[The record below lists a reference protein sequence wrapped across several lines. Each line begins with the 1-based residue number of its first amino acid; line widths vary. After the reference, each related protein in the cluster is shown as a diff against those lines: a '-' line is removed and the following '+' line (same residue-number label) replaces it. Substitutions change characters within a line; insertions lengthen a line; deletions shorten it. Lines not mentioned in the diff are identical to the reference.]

1 MPFHI
6 TGVGGPGAPH
16 VFCLQRRSDEE
27 LAGVHIENTHWGY
40 PARPGDVILRTGLL
54 LACECCL

>member
-27 LAGVHIENTHWGY
+27 LAGVHIENNHWGY
-40 PARPGDVILRTGLL
+40 PAHPGDVILRTGLL
-54 LACECCL
+54 LI